1 MNRELSE
8 INKIVIEGANAAGFV
23 AEIKPVVDIHDQS
36 GNHVAS
42 VFTKDKYIQ
51 FNEGFTQFGYAIPI
65 FKTLMDSGYE
75 SNHT

>member
-8 INKIVIEGANAAGFV
+8 INRTIIEGANAAGFV
-23 AEIKPVVDIHDQS
+23 AQIKPVVDIQDQS
-36 GNHVAS
+36 GHPVAS
-42 VFTKDKYIQ
+42 VFPQDKYIQ
-51 FNEGFTQFGYAIPI
+51 FHEGFTQFGHAIPI